1 MLQWI
6 SSNSCPLNL
15 LLVRSHQAEIMIA
28 MRLIQ
33 RPSNVTRVRVEP
45 RSFNQGCRK
54 NNAFS
59 HSAMPPL
66 SIPSCCYLASSIT
79 SHCKIRKFESMS
91 NTRLVSSAEP
101 EICNGGGGYLSEV
114 CYVSG
119 SVTRKILFFCKNDLI
134 LGLF

>member
-6 SSNSCPLNL
+6 SSNYCPLNL
-15 LLVRSHQAEIMIA
+15 LLVRSHRAEIMIA

-45 RSFNQGCRK
+45 RLFNQGCRK
-54 NNAFS
+54 NNAFT

-66 SIPSCCYLASSIT
+66 SIPSCCYFASSIT

-91 NTRLVSSAEP
+91 NTSSS
-101 EICNGGGGYLSEV
+101 IKRG
-114 CYVSG
+114 
-119 SVTRKILFFCKNDLI
+119 TRNLQWGR
-134 LGLF
+134 GLFVGNLLCVGVCDTKNFIFLQK

>member
-33 RPSNVTRVRVEP
+33 RPSNVTRVWVET

-54 NNAFS
+54 NDAFT

-66 SIPSCCYLASSIT
+66 SIRSCCYLASSIT

-91 NTRLVSSAEP
+91 NTLYWAYFRAVRCNFGLIGVTFWRL
-101 EICNGGGGYLSEV
+101 GFLFG
-114 CYVSG
+114 
-119 SVTRKILFFCKNDLI
+119 TRLHPFVRAVMP
-134 LGLF
+134 